1 MKKLLS
7 VLFVALFAAASVQAV
22 AAEGQSPSLEKKEMK
37 KVHKRPRAHVKKTAH
52 RRVVHKRVA
61 HKRVAHKRI
70 AHKRVAHRKVVH
82 KAAPKQDQK

>member
-37 KVHKRPRAHVKKTAH
+37 KVHKRSRAHVRKTAH

-61 HKRVAHKRI
+61 HKRVAHKR
-70 AHKRVAHRKVVH
+70 VVHRKVVH